1 MLILAHAVVPHH
13 HHNKVFV
20 AIVNILNHDAQ
31 DIFNHEHDHEH
42 HHEGNS
48 EDRIKGF
55 GSGFG
60 ALAIAFAVGEQ
71 LPNWQHI
78 AIILLLGYVAYGLS
92 IYFYTYAQRT
102 IGAAKTS
109 TYYALAPFIGALL
122 SILLLGE
129 PVTMI
134 FIIASILMAAGCW
147 IAAK

>member
-48 EDRIKGF
+48 EDCIKGF

-92 IYFYTYAQRT
+92 IYCYTYAQRT

-122 SILLLGE
+122 SIVMLGE
-129 PVTMI
+129 PVTWLFMTALVI
-134 FIIASILMAAGCW
+134 MAVGCW